1 MLEHRLAQAAR
12 ISWALR
18 IVGALALGSAAAA
31 HAAPV
36 PARAGAPA
44 PERADAPRILHVMSY
59 HSPWRWTDG
68 QLQGFQEGLQ
78 GLRAHYRVFQ
88 MDTKRNSTPEAKEEV
103 ARKARALI
111 EQWKPDLVYTSDD
124 DAQEYVVRPF
134 VNGAVPFVFSG
145 VNRDPAVFGFTGSK
159 NVTGVIEQEHF
170 VESVQ
175 LLTKIAP
182 HARRIA
188 VVFDDAA
195 MWEPV
200 RLRMEAAA
208 RAMPGLEFGPWEV
221 IRTFDEYKRKVR
233 GYHGTV
239 DAIAL
244 VGIFNF
250 RDAAGSNVPYQDVLR
265 WTAEHSTLP
274 DFSFWIDRVHHGTLC
289 AVTVSE
295 REQGLAAG
303 RIARAIL
310 VEGKAPAAIPMQPSA
325 RGLPVVNLARA
336 RALGLV
342 PATGVL
348 LSAQVIQGYDWDQR

>member
-1 MLEHRLAQAAR
+1 LLPHRLAQLTR
-12 ISWALR
+12 TSKVLG
-18 IVGALALGSAAAA
+18 VLAVAAAA
-31 HAAPV
+31 AAAPV
-36 PARAGAPA
+36 AGRAAEPARA
-44 PERADAPRILHVMSY
+44 RAGAPRILHVMSY

-78 GLRAHYRVFQ
+78 GVRAQYRVFQ
-88 MDTKRNSTPEAKEEV
+88 MDTKRNSTPEAKEGI
-103 ARKARALI
+103 ARQARALI

-124 DAQEYVVRPF
+124 DAQEYVVKPF
-134 VNGAVPFVFSG
+134 VNGAIPFVFSG
-145 VNRDPAVFGFTGSK
+145 VNRDPGVYGFTDSK
-159 NVTGVIEQEHF
+159 NVTGVLEQEHF

-182 HARRIA
+182 RVRRIA

-200 RLRMEAAA
+200 RRRMEAAVA
-208 RAMPGLEFGPWEV
+208 AMPGLEFGPWDV
-221 IRTFDEYKRKVR
+221 IRTFDEYQRKVR
-233 GYHGTV
+233 AYHGAV

-250 RDAAGSNVPYQDVLR
+250 RDAAGKNVPYQDVLR

-310 VEGKAPAAIPMQPSA
+310 VEGKRPGSIPVRPTV

-336 RALGLV
+336 RALGLM
-342 PATGVL
+342 PATSVL
-348 LSAQVIQGYDWDQR
+348 LSAQVIQTYDWDPQR

>member
-1 MLEHRLAQAAR
+1 MLEHRLDQSKR
-12 ISWALR
+12 TSRALR
-18 IVGALALGSAAAA
+18 ALGALAIATVAY
-31 HAAPV
+31 AAPG
-36 PARAGAPA
+36 PGRAGERPRA
-44 PERADAPRILHVMSY
+44 RADAPRILHVMSY

-68 QLQGFQEGLQ
+68 QLQGFQEGMQ
-78 GLRAHYRVFQ
+78 GVRAQYQVFQ

-103 ARKARALI
+103 ARQARALI
-111 EQWKPDLVYTSDD
+111 EQWKPDLVFTSDD
-124 DAQEYVVRPF
+124 DAQEYVVKPF
-134 VNGAVPFVFSG
+134 VNGTLPFVFSG
-145 VNRDPAVFGFTGSK
+145 VNRDPSVFGFAGST
-159 NVTGVIEQEHF
+159 NVTGVLEQEHF

-175 LLTKIAP
+175 LLRRIAP
-182 HARRIA
+182 KARRIA

-200 RLRMEAAA
+200 RRRMEAAA
-208 RAMPGLEFGPWEV
+208 PTIAGVEFGPWDV
-221 IRTFDEYKRKVR
+221 IRTFEEYKRRVR
-233 GYHGTV
+233 AYHGTV

-250 RDAAGSNVPYQDVLR
+250 RDAAGKNVPYQDVLR
-265 WTAEHSTLP
+265 WTAEHSQLP

-310 VEGKAPAAIPMQPSA
+310 VEGKRPASFPMRPSV
-325 RGLPVVNLARA
+325 RGLPVINLARA
-336 RALGLV
+336 RALGLM

-348 LSAQVIQGYDWDQR
+348 LSAQVIQGYDWDQKR

>member
-1 MLEHRLAQAAR
+1 MLDHRLHQSTRTAR
-12 ISWALR
+12 ALR
-18 IVGALALGSAAAA
+18 LAGVLAIATAASAGPGRADE
-31 HAAPV
+31 
-36 PARAGAPA
+36 PAR
-44 PERADAPRILHVMSY
+44 ERANAPRILHVMSY

-68 QLQGFQEGLQ
+68 QLQGFQEGMEGVGAQ
-78 GLRAHYRVFQ
+78 YQVFQ
-88 MDTKRNSTPEAKEEV
+88 MDTKRNSTPEAKEDV

-124 DAQEYVVRPF
+124 DAQEYVVKPF
-134 VNGAVPFVFSG
+134 VNGALPFVFSG
-145 VNRDPAVFGFTGSK
+145 VNRDPSVFGFAGSK
-159 NVTGVIEQEHF
+159 NVTGVLEQEHF

-175 LLTKIAP
+175 LLTRIAP
-182 HARRIA
+182 RTRRIA

-200 RLRMEAAA
+200 RSRMEAAA
-208 RAMPGLEFGPWEV
+208 PTIPGVEFGPWDV
-221 IRTFDEYKRKVR
+221 IRTFEEYKRKVR
-233 GYHGTV
+233 EYHGTV

-250 RDAAGSNVPYQDVLR
+250 RDAAGKNVPYQDVLR

-310 VEGKAPAAIPMQPSA
+310 VEGKHPGSVPMRPSV
-325 RGLPVVNLARA
+325 RGLPVINLTRA
-336 RALGLV
+336 RALGLM

-348 LSAQVIQGYDWDQR
+348 LSAQVIQGYDWDQKR

>member
-1 MLEHRLAQAAR
+1 MLQHRLAQETR
-12 ISWALR
+12 SSRALR
-18 IVGALALGSAAAA
+18 VVVVLTVAATVSAGPGGGRAAE
-31 HAAPV
+31 
-36 PARAGAPA
+36 PARK
-44 PERADAPRILHVMSY
+44 RADAPRILHVMSY

-78 GLRAHYRVFQ
+78 GVRAQYRVFQ
-88 MDTKRNSTPEAKEEV
+88 MDTKRNSTPEAMEAI

-124 DAQEYVVRPF
+124 DAQEYVVKPF
-134 VNGAVPFVFSG
+134 VNGPLPFVFSG
-145 VNRDPAVFGFTGSK
+145 VNRDPGAYGFTGSE
-159 NVTGVIEQEHF
+159 NVTGVVEQEHF

-175 LLTKIAP
+175 LLMRIAP
-182 HARRIA
+182 RTKRIA
-188 VVFDDAA
+188 VVFDDAV

-200 RLRMEAAA
+200 RRRMEAAA
-208 RAMPGLEFGPWEV
+208 ATLPGVQFGPWDV
-221 IRTFDEYKRKVR
+221 IRTFEEYQRKVR
-233 GYHGTV
+233 AYHGAV

-250 RDAAGSNVPYQDVLR
+250 RDAAGENVPYQDVLR

-274 DFSFWIDRVHHGTLC
+274 DFSFWIDRVHYGTLC

-310 VEGKAPAAIPMQPSA
+310 VEGKRPGSIPMRPTV

-336 RALGLV
+336 RALGLM

-348 LSAQVIQGYDWDQR
+348 LSAQVIRKYDWDPQR

>member
-1 MLEHRLAQAAR
+1 MVA
-12 ISWALR
+12 
-18 IVGALALGSAAAA
+18 VLALTMAAAA
-31 HAAPV
+31 YPAPG
-36 PARAGAPA
+36 PARAGEPA
-44 PERADAPRILHVMSY
+44 RARADAPRILHVMSY

-68 QLQGFQEGLQ
+68 QLQGFQEGMQ
-78 GLRAHYRVFQ
+78 GVRAHYQVFQ
-88 MDTKRNSTPEAKEEV
+88 MDTKRNSTPEAKEEI

-111 EQWKPDLVYTSDD
+111 EQWRPDLVYASDD
-124 DAQEYVVRPF
+124 DAQEYVVKPF
-134 VNGAVPFVFSG
+134 VNGALPFVFSG
-145 VNRDPAVFGFTGSK
+145 VNRDPSVFGFTGSK
-159 NVTGVIEQEHF
+159 NVSGVLEQEHF

-182 HARRIA
+182 NARRIA

-200 RLRMEAAA
+200 RKRMEAAA
-208 RAMPGLEFGPWEV
+208 AAMPGLQFGPWDV
-221 IRTFDEYKRKVR
+221 IRTYDEYKRKVR
-233 GYHGTV
+233 AYHGAV

-250 RDAAGSNVPYQDVLR
+250 RDAAGKNVPYQDVLR

-310 VEGKAPAAIPMQPSA
+310 VEGRSPGTIPMQPSA
-325 RGLPVVNLARA
+325 RGLPVINLARA
-336 RALGLV
+336 RALGLI

-348 LSAQVIQGYDWDQR
+348 LSAQVIQRYDWDPQR